1 MQKIAKFE
9 KVSFDRF
16 QKDWLK
22 AFPETED
29 VQSMTVSCCHSAPP
43 PGLPGMIFMC
53 RLR

>member
-29 VQSMTVSCCHSAPP
+29 VQAVYGHSAPP

>member
-9 KVSFDRF
+9 KVSFDQF

-29 VQSMTVSCCHSAPP
+29 VQLSLIH
-43 PGLPGMIFMC
+43 I
-53 RLR
+53 